1 MRSIRT
7 CGLGEWVAPTPQL
20 RRHALAVAHRFPCK
34 RGPPCR
40 LCRTIQQIPTPT
52 ALPTATAVPTS
63 SPSVTP
69 FASPSACPL
78 GFYGPQ
84 CAACPGEPWKLHT
97 LRRAVS
103 LVWTSHSE
111 ESNLAEQ
118 LNAGVFRPG
127 DTPCSDHGRCSGSG
141 TTGGTGE
148 CLCFSEWMGQECD
161 VSVAAVAGG
170 TGGGI
175 VLLASACMLVLCVRQ
190 LRYCCRH
197 CWCLPDGVAQPLV
210 ANSAG
215 AADAEAPAA
224 AGRAAPA
231 VGATAVQVAAAAYR
245 PLSLAAVNPR
255 AAAAGAAA
263 DAAPPPPAAATAP
276 EPQCGICWDAVP
288 DTALGCGHMYCATC
302 AAELRRCA
310 MCRQIV
316 TQRIRIFR

>member
-1 MRSIRT
+1 M
-7 CGLGEWVAPTPQL
+7 APTPQL

-52 ALPTATAVPTS
+52 ALPTATAVPTP

-69 FASPSACPL
+69 SASPSACPL

-197 CWCLPDGVAQPLV
+197 CWCLPDGVGDDAQPLV

-263 DAAPPPPAAATAP
+263 AAAPPPPAAATAP